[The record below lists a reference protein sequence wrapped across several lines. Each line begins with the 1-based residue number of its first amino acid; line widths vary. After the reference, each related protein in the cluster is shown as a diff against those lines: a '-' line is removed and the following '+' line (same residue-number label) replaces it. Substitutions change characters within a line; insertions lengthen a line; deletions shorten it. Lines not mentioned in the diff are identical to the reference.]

1 MSALIPI
8 ISTLILTMS
17 ALIPIVNT
25 ARVRPQ
31 GHQKCSALAER
42 QQLLHGQ
49 IDRLVAE
56 AAMVSFLPI
65 DMQASWL
72 SCWLAGCLSI

>member
-1 MSALIPI
+1 MTSGHSNARRLASTLIPI
-8 ISTLILTMS
+8 RSTRIPTMS
-17 ALIPIVNT
+17 ALIPMMST

-56 AAMVSFLPI
+56 AGMVSFLPI
-65 DMQASWL
+65 AVQAS
-72 SCWLAGCLSI
+72 